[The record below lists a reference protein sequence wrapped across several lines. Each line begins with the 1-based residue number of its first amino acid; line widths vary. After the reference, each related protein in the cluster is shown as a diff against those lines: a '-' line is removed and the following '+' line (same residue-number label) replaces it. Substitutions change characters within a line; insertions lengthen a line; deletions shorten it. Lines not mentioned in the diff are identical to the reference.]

1 MFKKINTYSE
11 VRLFLLFFILIF
23 IIRNVFLQISLS
35 KYPWF
40 YEWEAMRYLID
51 IKNGDL
57 DTFKFL
63 NLYEIKNQFQI
74 FTKITY
80 LFLFKL
86 NSNLWM
92 PKLFTMFIQIIPAIY
107 LSIIIKNF
115 FKENLNNNLVF
126 YLLFFFSIIPA
137 SLANFYHFSESH
149 FYFHILVSIISF
161 EAYSKFK
168 NKPFVLTLI
177 LSFLFIAAAFN
188 MEFVALTLYLTF
200 VFFFLYKFLETL
212 NKRFILIFILLAISS
227 FLYFQ
232 GLYFFEI
239 PAIND
244 GSQIVE
250 KKLSRSFY
258 LVFKI
263 LFHQNSLLLGLFLIF
278 ILFNFKVFFSELNKN
293 VNKDFIILI
302 AIFFGI
308 FTAATAFSRVQVYDR
323 YKDFIQLGGLLT
335 IYIFNILYLRNKI
348 IKFIFVTFGVLLIVY
363 NSLYFFEKFYER
375 KLESEKYDQNLDYII
390 NDYLYKNQDI
400 KKNNLDKYSQKFLN
414 QIKLSVDNKILNIKY
429 PN

>member
-92 PKLFTMFIQIIPAIY
+92 PKLFTMLIQIIPAIY

-137 SLANFYHFSESH
+137 SLSNFYHFSESH
-149 FYFHILVSIISF
+149 
-161 EAYSKFK
+161 
-168 NKPFVLTLI
+168 
-177 LSFLFIAAAFN
+177 
-188 MEFVALTLYLTF
+188 LYLSYT
-200 VFFFLYKFLETL
+200 
-212 NKRFILIFILLAISS
+212 
-227 FLYFQ
+227 
-232 GLYFFEI
+232 
-239 PAIND
+239 
-244 GSQIVE
+244 
-250 KKLSRSFY
+250 
-258 LVFKI
+258 
-263 LFHQNSLLLGLFLIF
+263 
-278 ILFNFKVFFSELNKN
+278 
-293 VNKDFIILI
+293 
-302 AIFFGI
+302 
-308 FTAATAFSRVQVYDR
+308 
-323 YKDFIQLGGLLT
+323 
-335 IYIFNILYLRNKI
+335 
-348 IKFIFVTFGVLLIVY
+348 
-363 NSLYFFEKFYER
+363 
-375 KLESEKYDQNLDYII
+375 
-390 NDYLYKNQDI
+390 
-400 KKNNLDKYSQKFLN
+400 
-414 QIKLSVDNKILNIKY
+414 
-429 PN
+429 